1 MQKTSSDIPE
11 LLLTKLKATPLLNRI
26 YLEQARTDQFYFSY
40 DLAAGLKDQIVKDLS
55 DQKVRSYIKK
65 YIGELPSFF
74 YFFENEQMLPLV
86 AAPTL
91 YTNIISA
98 SFDANGLLVLER
110 YNSQIYDL
118 RSFQGA
124 FIEGPCH
131 DLDLSIEGRYMMR
144 SSENRPGFFEYHL
157 NKKGNYFHYNLY
169 GDIDQFVTDFL
180 KIHQR
185 DRIELAFGRGIL
197 GRIENFE
204 APQNRAEVKALLKAN
219 CNYPSSPL
227 LRDFFYADKELAIL
241 AIQLEPLVFTLLSP
255 DLQQEHQI
263 LKVLCLQTECY
274 LTPYFLSYKID
285 PYTFL
290 DEQQMIQLII
300 EQRLNFHAFSSCAEP
315 SKAIL
320 EASAQHDT
328 RFLAFLEKFKNH
340 SITPSAEPNY
350 EDDLPF
356 DNVISFK
363 EVEDDESIL
372 FSEPDPLESERNHA
386 YFHDPHLMLQIA
398 KKEDLILRKAPMGLQ
413 EDEKWVEAVL
423 ISNLNALQYS
433 SPTIKNNAAL
443 LMRVV
448 LNPAT
453 YQELRIYHAHEDS
466 TLQRFTDL
474 FLQPDFKLILLEHLP
489 SQPLNDGLPF

>member
-1 MQKTSSDIPE
+1 MQLPT
-11 LLLTKLKATPLLNRI
+11 LHLTKEKVNTDLLRNYLYQALNDGFGFSYALEAVLKA
-26 YLEQARTDQFYFSY
+26 EQIPT
-40 DLAAGLKDQIVKDLS
+40 LS
-55 DQKVRSYIKK
+55 DRQVRSYVKK
-65 YIGELPSFF
+65 YIGEVPSCF
-74 YFFENEQMLPLV
+74 YFFEHEHLFRDGDTPC
-86 AAPTL
+86 L
-91 YTNIISA
+91 YTNIVSS
-98 SFDANGLLVLER
+98 SFDNEGLLVLER
-110 YNSQIYDL
+110 FNNQIFDL

-124 FIEGPCH
+124 YIDSSCH
-131 DLDLSIEGRYMMR
+131 DLDLSIEGRYKMR
-144 SSENRPGFFEYHL
+144 SSENRPGFFEYHP

-204 APQNRAEVKALLKAN
+204 APQNRAEVKALFKAN

-227 LRDFFYADKELAIL
+227 LRDFFYDDKELAIL
-241 AIQLEPLVFTLLSP
+241 AIQQEPLVFTLLSP
-255 DLQQEHQI
+255 KLQQEHQI
-263 LKVLCLQTECY
+263 LTVLCLQTESY

-320 EASAQHDT
+320 EASAQHDS
-328 RFLAFLEKFKNH
+328 RFFAYLEKFKNH
-340 SITPSAEPNY
+340 STIPSAEPSY
-350 EDDLPF
+350 E
-356 DNVISFK
+356 
-363 EVEDDESIL
+363 DESIL

-433 SPTIKNNAAL
+433 SPNIKNNAAL

-453 YQELRIYHAHEDS
+453 YQELRIYHAHEDI
-466 TLQRFTDL
+466 TLQRFSDL
-474 FLQPDFKLILLEHLP
+474 FLQPDFKLILLEQLP
-489 SQPLNDGLPF
+489 PQPLNDDLPF

>member
-1 MQKTSSDIPE
+1 MQLPA
-11 LLLTKLKATPLLNRI
+11 LHLTKAKVNTDLLRNYLYQALNDGFGFSYALESVLKA
-26 YLEQARTDQFYFSY
+26 EQIPT
-40 DLAAGLKDQIVKDLS
+40 LS
-55 DQKVRSYIKK
+55 DRQVRSYVKK
-65 YIGELPSFF
+65 YIGEVPSWF
-74 YFFENEQMLPLV
+74 YFFEHEHLYRDGDTPC
-86 AAPTL
+86 L
-91 YTNIISA
+91 YTNIVSS
-98 SFDANGLLVLER
+98 SFDNEGLLVLER
-110 YNSQIYDL
+110 FNNQIFDL

-124 FIEGPCH
+124 YIDSSCH

-169 GDIDQFVTDFL
+169 GDIDQFVTNFL
-180 KIHQR
+180 NIHQR

-197 GRIENFE
+197 VGIENFE

-241 AIQLEPLVFTLLSP
+241 AIQQEPLVFTLLSP
-255 DLQQEHQI
+255 ELQQEHQI
-263 LKVLCLQTECY
+263 LKVLCLQTESH

-300 EQRLNFHAFSSCAEP
+300 EQRLNFHAFSSCEEP

-320 EASAQHDT
+320 EASAQHDS
-328 RFLAFLEKFKNH
+328 RFLAYLEKFKNH
-340 SITPSAEPNY
+340 STTPSAEPNY
-350 EDDLPF
+350 EDGLPF
-356 DNVISFK
+356 DNVLSIQ
-363 EVEDDESIL
+363 EIEDAEDESIL

-398 KKEDLILRKAPMGLQ
+398 KKEDLILRKAPMSLQ

-453 YQELRIYHAHEDS
+453 YQELRIYHAHEDR
-466 TLQRFTDL
+466 TLQRFSDL
-474 FLQPDFKLILLEHLP
+474 FLQPDFKLILLEQLP
-489 SQPLNDGLPF
+489 PQPLNEDFPF

>member
-1 MQKTSSDIPE
+1 MQLPA
-11 LLLTKLKATPLLNRI
+11 LHLTKAKVNTDLLRNYLYQALNDGFGFSYALEAVLKA
-26 YLEQARTDQFYFSY
+26 EQIPT
-40 DLAAGLKDQIVKDLS
+40 LS
-55 DQKVRSYIKK
+55 DRQVRSYVKK
-65 YIGELPSFF
+65 YIGEVPSCF
-74 YFFENEQMLPLV
+74 YFFEHEDLYRDGDTPC
-86 AAPTL
+86 L
-91 YTNIISA
+91 YTNIVSS
-98 SFDANGLLVLER
+98 SFDNEGLLVLER
-110 YNSQIYDL
+110 FNNQIFDL

-124 FIEGPCH
+124 YIDSSCH

-197 GRIENFE
+197 EGIENFE

-227 LRDFFYADKELAIL
+227 LRDFYYADQELAIL
-241 AIQLEPLVFTLLSP
+241 AIQQEPLVFTLLSP
-255 DLQQEHQI
+255 ELQQEHQI
-263 LKVLCLQTECY
+263 LKVLCLQTESY
-274 LTPYFLSYKID
+274 LSPYFLSYKID

-328 RFLAFLEKFKNH
+328 RFLAYLEKFKNH
-340 SITPSAEPNY
+340 STTPSAEPNY
-350 EDDLPF
+350 E
-356 DNVISFK
+356 
-363 EVEDDESIL
+363 DESIL

-398 KKEDLILRKAPMGLQ
+398 KKEDLILRKAPIGLQ

-466 TLQRFTDL
+466 TLQRFSDL
-474 FLQPDFKLILLEHLP
+474 FLQPDFKLILLEQLP
-489 SQPLNDGLPF
+489 PQPLNDDLPF